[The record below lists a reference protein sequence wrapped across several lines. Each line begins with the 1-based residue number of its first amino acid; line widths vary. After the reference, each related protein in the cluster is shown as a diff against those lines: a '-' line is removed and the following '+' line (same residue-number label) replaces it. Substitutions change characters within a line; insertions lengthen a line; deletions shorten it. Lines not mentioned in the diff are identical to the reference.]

1 MVHLTHRATQLGA
14 PLDAV
19 LTIDD
24 LDIVQTEVGAVLLA
38 TSRATGEVS
47 SYLLGPGATDFVA
60 TSFVPNLLTGLGTV
74 GLHSLTVGTDVLLC
88 SSVAS
93 GNQLSSYRLVDGS
106 LTQSGVALRAAHLDT
121 SLSAMAQLT
130 IEGQSYV
137 FTANLGAPGIGRYQ
151 LSASG
156 GLTNTRNPDLGMP
169 DGSDDI
175 SSLVAVTLG
184 TQQFLVSA
192 SASDHQ
198 LSCYQVGEGGGL
210 LYRGSL
216 GAEQGLGIAAP
227 QALSVVSL
235 DGVRYLLVAASGS
248 SSLSVLRL
256 DHDGSLTPV
265 DHLVDDQHSRFQGV
279 SALETIEVDGRVF
292 VLAGGTDGGLTLF
305 QLLPQGQLLMLDVQ
319 EDLTDLSLAQVSA
332 LQMHYD
338 GTQLQVFAGSANE
351 AGVTHFTVTLP
362 PVGQELNAVVD
373 GALSGGAASDILSD
387 ASGDEQLYG
396 RGGDDILIGGTGQDR
411 FEGGA
416 GRDIFIIAGD
426 GQDDRIVDFE
436 VGLDQIDLTG
446 WAGLYGRSVLHFVST
461 AGGGRIQFGD
471 ERLIVRS
478 ADGSSLSVAQL
489 SAAVMQ
495 NFTRTDLQ
503 FGAQNFLIEGTAL
516 NDLLQGSAGDDI
528 LRGLAGADT
537 LRGGAGSD
545 TVSYEDSRGSLR
557 VDLLFAHINTNVA
570 AGDTYSS
577 IENIIGSQGFD
588 NLRGTYGDNY
598 IAGGRN
604 VDYIFGRRGDDTLEG
619 GIGDDVLFGGVG
631 RDTLIGGSHR
641 DRAQYSESLTA
652 IVADLAMPRFNTGE
666 AAGDS
671 YSGIEDLAGGAYG
684 DSLFGD
690 RGANRLFGREGAD
703 RLTGREGDDYLN
715 GGAHQDWLDGG
726 LGNDVLRGG
735 THADTF
741 VFSAGQ
747 DRIEDFRLAHGDQFA
762 LDRDMLGIGARDA
775 LAVIDDFGRVENGRV
790 ILDFGSDSLTFDG
803 LTTLTGLADAL
814 IFL

>member
-24 LDIVQTEVGAVLLA
+24 LDILETDAGHVLLA
-38 TSRATGEVS
+38 TSRATGEVT
-47 SYLLGPGATDFVA
+47 SYLLGPGSTDFLGS
-60 TSFVPNLLTGLGTV
+60 SFISEILNGLGPV
-74 GLHSLTVGTDVLLC
+74 GVHSLTVGTDVLIC
-88 SSVAS
+88 STVAS
-93 GNQLSSYRLVDGS
+93 GNVLPSYQLVDGR
-106 LTQSGVALRAAHLDT
+106 LTSSGVALSGAHLDT
-121 SLSAMAQLT
+121 SLTAMTSLT
-130 IEGQSYV
+130 LEGQTYV
-137 FTANLGAPGIGRYQ
+137 FTANLGGPGVGRYQ
-151 LSASG
+151 LASSG
-156 GLTNTRNPDLGMP
+156 VMTNTRAPDLGMA
-169 DGSDDI
+169 DGGDDI
-175 SSLVAVTLG
+175 SSLLTVTLG
-184 TQQFLVSA
+184 AQPFLVTA
-192 SASDHQ
+192 SATGHH
-198 LSCYQVGEGGGL
+198 LSCYQVGAAGGL

-227 QALSVVSL
+227 QALAAVAVG
-235 DGVRYLLVAASGS
+235 GVHYLLVAASGS

-256 DHDGSLTPV
+256 GTDGSLTPV
-265 DHLVDDQHSRFQGV
+265 DHLVDDQFSRFQGV
-279 SALETIEVDGRVF
+279 SVLETIEVDGRVF
-292 VLAGGTDGGLTLF
+292 VMTGGTDGGLTLF

-319 EDLTDLSLAQVSA
+319 EDLSNLSLAQVSA
-332 LQMHYD
+332 LQLHYD

-351 AGVTHFTVTLP
+351 AGVSHFTVTLP
-362 PVGQELNAVVD
+362 SVGLERTAGLDA
-373 GALSGGAASDILSD
+373 ALSGGAGSDILYD
-387 ASGDEQLYG
+387 AAGDEQLYG
-396 RGGDDILIGGTGQDR
+396 WGGDDILIGGMGRDR
-411 FEGGA
+411 FEGGD
-416 GRDIFIIAGD
+416 GRDIFILSGD

-436 VGLDQIDLTG
+436 AGLDLIDLTG
-446 WAGLYGRSVLHFVST
+446 WSGLYGRSLLQFFST
-461 AGGGRIQFGD
+461 AGGGRIEFGD
-471 ERLIVRS
+471 ERLIVRT
-478 ADGSSLSVAQL
+478 ADGASLSVAQL

-503 FGAQNFLIEGTAL
+503 FGAQDFLIEGTAQ
-516 NDLLQGSAGDDI
+516 NDLLQGSAADDI

-570 AGDTYSS
+570 AGDTYFS

-588 NLRGTYGDNY
+588 NLRGTFGDNY

-604 VDYIFGRRGDDTLEG
+604 VDYIFGRRGDDILEG

-671 YSGIEDLAGGAYG
+671 YSSIEDLAGGAYG

-690 RGANRLFGREGAD
+690 REANRLFGREGAD
-703 RLTGREGDDYLN
+703 RLFGRQGNDYLN
-715 GGAHQDWLDGG
+715 GGAHQDRLDGG
-726 LGNDVLRGG
+726 PGNDVLRGG

-741 VFSAGQ
+741 VFNAGH
-747 DRIEDFRLAHGDQFA
+747 DRIEDFRFAHGDRVA
-762 LDRDMLGIGARDA
+762 LDRDMLGIGARDG

-803 LTTLTGLADAL
+803 LASMSGLAEVL